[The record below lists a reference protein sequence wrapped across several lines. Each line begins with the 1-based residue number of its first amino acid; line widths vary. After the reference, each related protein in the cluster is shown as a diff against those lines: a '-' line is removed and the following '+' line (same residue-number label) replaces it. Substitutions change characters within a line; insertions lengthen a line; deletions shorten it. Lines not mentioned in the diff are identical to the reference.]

1 MHEAGRNGSPARLR
15 GIAAEGGGRA
25 LRGDAGRPL
34 GLPFQGRFRIHAPPI
49 IAAMPAPGGGSG
61 PGAKPLLPQIRCAA
75 DCRRLSHEECR
86 QLAGEIRDF
95 LVERVSRTGGHL
107 GPNLG
112 VVELTLALHRVYDS
126 PRDQIVFDTGHQA
139 YVHKILTG
147 RADQFPTL
155 RQSGGL
161 SGYPS
166 RRESPHDLV
175 ENSHAS
181 TGLSYALGLAQARR
195 RRADPGRVVVVV
207 GDGSLTGGMAYEALN
222 NIGALRP
229 DLTIVL
235 NDNGRSYAPTVGG
248 LAEHFARLRLDPR
261 YEAAKSGIGDFLSSI
276 PAVGEPAHEMARRL
290 KTGMKQLVSPHVFF
304 EDLGI
309 KYSGPID
316 GHDQRSIES
325 ALSLANRLPGPVV
338 VHVVTEKGHGFSFAE
353 ADEVDKFHGVSS
365 FDISTGKLSSANS
378 VSYTD
383 VFEDV
388 LLELAEEDPRLVAI
402 TAAMASSTGL
412 LKFAARFPE
421 RFYDVGIA
429 EQHAVTFA
437 AGLAMGG
444 MHPVVCIYSTFLQ
457 RAFDQVMCDVGL
469 HNLPVTFVLDRSGV
483 TGPDGSSH
491 HGMFDLS
498 YLRLVPNMVVSTPRD
513 GAELGRLVATGV
525 RHQGPFAVRY
535 PRGPVAERVADV
547 RPLPHLDWEPVRE
560 GGGDVLICAAGK
572 MVAVA
577 ENAAELLS
585 DSGFGA
591 SVVNARFIK
600 PTDPR
605 LAAWARAHRALVT
618 VEDNSVRGGLG
629 ASVLEFLAEHSISV
643 PLRQVALPDRFLG
656 HGAQAELLAEYGLT
670 AEGVAEAAL
679 AALEPALEKGSD
691 TARAVG

>member
-1 MHEAGRNGSPARLR
+1 MPRSVLS
-15 GIAAEGGGRA
+15 
-25 LRGDAGRPL
+25 
-34 GLPFQGRFRIHAPPI
+34 RI
-49 IAAMPAPGGGSG
+49 
-61 PGAKPLLPQIRCAA
+61 QCAA
-75 DCRRLSHEECR
+75 DCRDLSLEECR
-86 QLAGEIRDF
+86 QLAAEIREF
-95 LVERVSRTGGHL
+95 LVEKVSITGGHL

-126 PRDQIVFDTGHQA
+126 PKDQIVFDTGHQS

-147 RADQFPTL
+147 RGDQFATL
-155 RQSGGL
+155 RQAGGL

-166 RRESPHDLV
+166 RKESPHDLV

-195 RRADPGRVVVVV
+195 RRAEPGRVVVVV

-248 LAEHFARLRLDPR
+248 LADHFARLRLDPR
-261 YEAAKSGIGDFLSSI
+261 YEAAKSGIGGFLSAI
-276 PAVGEPAHEMARRL
+276 PAVGEPAHEVARRL
-290 KTGMKQLVSPHVFF
+290 KSGMKQLVSPHIFF

-316 GHDQRSIES
+316 GHDQRSVEG
-325 ALSLANRLPGPVV
+325 ALALANRLPGPVV
-338 VHVVTEKGHGFSFAE
+338 VHVVTDKGHGFYPAE
-353 ADEVDKFHGVSS
+353 ADEVDKFHGPPP
-365 FDISTGKLSSANS
+365 FDINTGKPTGASR

-383 VFEDV
+383 VFEEV
-388 LLELAEEDPRLVAI
+388 LLELAENDPKLVAI

-412 LKFAARFPE
+412 LQFASRFPD

-444 MHPVVCIYSTFLQ
+444 LHPVVCIYSTFLQ
-457 RAFDQVMCDVGL
+457 RAFDQVICDVGL
-469 HNLPVTFVLDRSGV
+469 HNLPVTFILDRAGV

-498 YLRLVPNMVVSTPRD
+498 YLRMVPNMVVATPKD
-513 GAELGRLVATGV
+513 AAELGRLVATAV
-525 RHQGPFAVRY
+525 SHPGPFSIRY
-535 PRGPVAERVADV
+535 PRGPVPERVIDI
-547 RPLPHLDWEPVRE
+547 RPLPSLSWEMVRE
-560 GGGDVLICAAGK
+560 GGRDVLICAAGK

-577 ENAAELLS
+577 ESAADLLAAGGVS
-585 DSGFGA
+585 A

-600 PTDPR
+600 PTDRR
-605 LAAWARAHRALVT
+605 LADWAQSHRALVT
-618 VEDNSVRGGLG
+618 VEDNTVRGGMG
-629 ASVLEFLAEHSISV
+629 ASVLEFMAEQGV
-643 PLRQVALPDRFLG
+643 VRPVRQVALPDQFLP
-656 HGAQAELLAEYGLT
+656 HGTQTELLAEYGLT
-670 AEGVAEAAL
+670 AEGVAEAATVV
-679 AALEPALEKGSD
+679 LEISAETPQRR
-691 TARAVG
+691 TRAVG

>member
-1 MHEAGRNGSPARLR
+1 VPRSVLS
-15 GIAAEGGGRA
+15 
-25 LRGDAGRPL
+25 
-34 GLPFQGRFRIHAPPI
+34 RI
-49 IAAMPAPGGGSG
+49 
-61 PGAKPLLPQIRCAA
+61 QCAA
-75 DCRRLSHEECR
+75 DCRDLSLEECR
-86 QLAGEIRDF
+86 QLAAEIREF
-95 LVERVSRTGGHL
+95 LVEKVSITGGHL

-126 PRDQIVFDTGHQA
+126 PKDQIVFDTGHQS

-147 RADQFPTL
+147 RGDQFATL
-155 RQSGGL
+155 RQAGGL

-166 RRESPHDLV
+166 RKESPHDLV

-195 RRADPGRVVVVV
+195 RRAEPGRVVVVV

-248 LAEHFARLRLDPR
+248 LADHFARLRLDPR
-261 YEAAKSGIGDFLSSI
+261 YEAAKSGIGGFLSAI
-276 PAVGEPAHEMARRL
+276 PAVGEPAHEVARRL
-290 KTGMKQLVSPHVFF
+290 KSGMKQLVSPHIFF

-316 GHDQRSIES
+316 GHDQRSVEG
-325 ALSLANRLPGPVV
+325 ALALANRLPGPVV
-338 VHVVTEKGHGFSFAE
+338 VHVVTDKGHGFYPAE
-353 ADEVDKFHGVSS
+353 ADEVDKFHGPPP
-365 FDISTGKLSSANS
+365 FDINTGKPTGASR

-383 VFEDV
+383 VFEEV
-388 LLELAEEDPRLVAI
+388 LLELAENDPKLVAI

-412 LKFAARFPE
+412 LQFASRFPD

-444 MHPVVCIYSTFLQ
+444 LHPVVCIYSTFLQ
-457 RAFDQVMCDVGL
+457 RAFDQVICDVGL
-469 HNLPVTFVLDRSGV
+469 HNLPVTFILDRAGV

-498 YLRLVPNMVVSTPRD
+498 YLRMVPNMVVATPKD
-513 GAELGRLVATGV
+513 AAELGRLVATAV
-525 RHQGPFAVRY
+525 SHPGPFSIRY
-535 PRGPVAERVADV
+535 PRGPVPERVIDI
-547 RPLPHLDWEPVRE
+547 RPLPSLSWEMVRE
-560 GGGDVLICAAGK
+560 GGRDVLICAAGK

-577 ENAAELLS
+577 ESAADLLAAGGVS
-585 DSGFGA
+585 A

-600 PTDPR
+600 PTDRR
-605 LAAWARAHRALVT
+605 LADWAQSHRALVT
-618 VEDNSVRGGLG
+618 VEDNTVRGGMG
-629 ASVLEFLAEHSISV
+629 ASVLEFMAEQGV
-643 PLRQVALPDRFLG
+643 VRPVRQVALPDQFLP
-656 HGAQAELLAEYGLT
+656 HGTQTELLAEYGLT
-670 AEGVAEAAL
+670 AEGVAEAATVV
-679 AALEPALEKGSD
+679 LEISAETPQRR
-691 TARAVG
+691 TRAVG

>member
-1 MHEAGRNGSPARLR
+1 VLS
-15 GIAAEGGGRA
+15 
-25 LRGDAGRPL
+25 
-34 GLPFQGRFRIHAPPI
+34 RI
-49 IAAMPAPGGGSG
+49 
-61 PGAKPLLPQIRCAA
+61 QCAA
-75 DCRRLSHEECR
+75 DCRDLSLEECR
-86 QLAGEIRDF
+86 QLAAEIREF
-95 LVERVSRTGGHL
+95 LVEKVSITGGHL

-126 PRDQIVFDTGHQA
+126 PKDQIVFDTGHQS

-147 RADQFPTL
+147 RGDQFATL
-155 RQSGGL
+155 RQAGGL

-166 RRESPHDLV
+166 RKESPHDLV

-195 RRADPGRVVVVV
+195 RRAEPGRVVVVV

-248 LAEHFARLRLDPR
+248 LADHFARLRLDPR
-261 YEAAKSGIGDFLSSI
+261 YEAAKSGIGGFLSAI
-276 PAVGEPAHEMARRL
+276 PAVGEPAHEVARRL
-290 KTGMKQLVSPHVFF
+290 KSGMKQLVSPHIFF

-316 GHDQRSIES
+316 GHDQRSIEG
-325 ALSLANRLPGPVV
+325 ALALANRLPGPVV
-338 VHVVTEKGHGFSFAE
+338 VHVVTDKGHGFYPAE
-353 ADEVDKFHGVSS
+353 ADEVDKFHGPPP
-365 FDISTGKLSSANS
+365 FDISTGKPTGASR

-383 VFEDV
+383 VFEEV
-388 LLELAEEDPRLVAI
+388 LLELAENDPKLVAI

-412 LKFAARFPE
+412 LQFASRFPD

-444 MHPVVCIYSTFLQ
+444 LHPVVCIYSTFLQ
-457 RAFDQVMCDVGL
+457 RAFDQVICDVGL
-469 HNLPVTFVLDRSGV
+469 HNLPVTFILDRAGV

-498 YLRLVPNMVVSTPRD
+498 YLRMVPNMVVATPKD
-513 GAELGRLVATGV
+513 AAELGRLVATAV
-525 RHQGPFAVRY
+525 SHPGPFSIRY
-535 PRGPVAERVADV
+535 PRGPVPERVIDI
-547 RPLPHLDWEPVRE
+547 RPLPSLSWEMVRE
-560 GGGDVLICAAGK
+560 GGRDVLICAAGK

-577 ENAAELLS
+577 ESAADLLAAGGVS
-585 DSGFGA
+585 A

-600 PTDPR
+600 PTDRR
-605 LAAWARAHRALVT
+605 LADWAQSHRALVT
-618 VEDNSVRGGLG
+618 VEDNTVRGGMG
-629 ASVLEFLAEHSISV
+629 ASVLEFLAEQGV
-643 PLRQVALPDRFLG
+643 VRPVRQVALPDQFLP
-656 HGAQAELLAEYGLT
+656 HGTQTELLAEYGLT
-670 AEGVAEAAL
+670 AEGVAEAATVV
-679 AALEPALEKGSD
+679 LEISAETPQRR
-691 TARAVG
+691 TRAVG

>member
-1 MHEAGRNGSPARLR
+1 MPRSVLS
-15 GIAAEGGGRA
+15 
-25 LRGDAGRPL
+25 
-34 GLPFQGRFRIHAPPI
+34 RI
-49 IAAMPAPGGGSG
+49 
-61 PGAKPLLPQIRCAA
+61 QCAA
-75 DCRRLSHEECR
+75 DCRDLSLEECR
-86 QLAGEIRDF
+86 QLAAEIREF
-95 LVERVSRTGGHL
+95 LVEKVSITGGHL

-126 PRDQIVFDTGHQA
+126 PKDQIVFDTGHQS

-147 RADQFPTL
+147 RGDQFATL
-155 RQSGGL
+155 RQAGGL

-166 RRESPHDLV
+166 RKESPHDLV

-195 RRADPGRVVVVV
+195 RRAEPGRVVVVV

-248 LAEHFARLRLDPR
+248 LADHFARLRLDPR
-261 YEAAKSGIGDFLSSI
+261 YEAAKSGIGGFLSAI
-276 PAVGEPAHEMARRL
+276 PAVGEPAHEVARRL
-290 KTGMKQLVSPHVFF
+290 KSGMKQLVSPHIFF

-316 GHDQRSIES
+316 GHDQRSIEG
-325 ALSLANRLPGPVV
+325 ALALANRLPGPVV
-338 VHVVTEKGHGFSFAE
+338 VHVVTDKGHGFYPAE
-353 ADEVDKFHGVSS
+353 ADEVDKFHGAPP
-365 FDISTGKLSSANS
+365 FDISTGKPTGASR

-383 VFEDV
+383 VFEEV
-388 LLELAEEDPRLVAI
+388 LLELAENDPKLVAI

-412 LKFAARFPE
+412 LQFASRFPD

-444 MHPVVCIYSTFLQ
+444 LHPVVCIYSTFLQ
-457 RAFDQVMCDVGL
+457 RAFDQVICDVGL
-469 HNLPVTFVLDRSGV
+469 HNLPVTFILDRAGV

-498 YLRLVPNMVVSTPRD
+498 YLRMVPNMVVATPKD
-513 GAELGRLVATGV
+513 AAELGRLVATAV
-525 RHQGPFAVRY
+525 SHPGPFSIRY
-535 PRGPVAERVADV
+535 PRGPVPERVIDI
-547 RPLPHLDWEPVRE
+547 RPLPSLGWEMVRE
-560 GGGDVLICAAGK
+560 GGRDVLICAAGK

-577 ENAAELLS
+577 ESAADLLAAGGVS
-585 DSGFGA
+585 A

-600 PTDPR
+600 PTDRR
-605 LAAWARAHRALVT
+605 LADWAQSHRALVT
-618 VEDNSVRGGLG
+618 VEDNTVRGGMG
-629 ASVLEFLAEHSISV
+629 ASVLEFLAEQGV
-643 PLRQVALPDRFLG
+643 VRPVRQVALPDQFLP
-656 HGAQAELLAEYGLT
+656 HGTQTELLAEYGLT
-670 AEGVAEAAL
+670 AEGVAEAATVV
-679 AALEPALEKGSD
+679 LEISAETPQRR
-691 TARAVG
+691 TRAVG